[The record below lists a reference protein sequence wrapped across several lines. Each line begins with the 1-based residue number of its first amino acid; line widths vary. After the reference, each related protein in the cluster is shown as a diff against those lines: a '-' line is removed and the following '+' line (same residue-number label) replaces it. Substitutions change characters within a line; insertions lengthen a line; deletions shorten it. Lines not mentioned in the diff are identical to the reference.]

1 MLLRQDLDPM
11 IRRAEMRLSS
21 SATLLALFFSQTL
34 FLWMFYAAEGLE
46 QMAKAG
52 SVAAS
57 PSLLS
62 GPSIDVVE
70 VAYRYAADWRHGM
83 AGGSPL
89 YMPGF
94 FAAAIT
100 TWLLACQRPLRQLCL
115 QWFGLLPFSIIL
127 AMALSSAGLQLVI
140 AGFTAQTGFQI
151 VGGHRSFSSVG
162 VFQGIYT
169 LVAWCTFIVS
179 SHQALRR
186 RSLWPL
192 LFPLVLGLI
201 LALIRP
207 MTVGDFTSLWFKRI
221 QEADFV
227 AIVSL
232 LLIPIIA
239 TNLYLIMRETE
250 AQWPSPDREEV

>member
-11 IRRAEMRLSS
+11 IRRAKMRLSS
-21 SATLLALFFSQTL
+21 SATLVALFFSQTL
-34 FLWMFYAAEGLE
+34 FLWMFYAAEGLG

-52 SVAAS
+52 SIGAS
-57 PSLLS
+57 PAV
-62 GPSIDVVE
+62 PAMNVVE
-70 VAYRYAADWRHGM
+70 VASRYAADWRHGM

-115 QWFGLLPFSIIL
+115 SWFGLLPFAIIL
-127 AMALSSAGLQLVI
+127 AIVFSSGGRQLVI
-140 AGFTAQTGFQI
+140 AGFTAQHGMQI
-151 VGGHRSFSSVG
+151 VGETRAGSFVG
-162 VFQGIYT
+162 IIQGIYT

-186 RSLWPL
+186 RSPWPLLWPL
-192 LFPLVLGLI
+192 ILSLI

-207 MTVGDFTSLWFKRI
+207 VTVGDFTGLWFNRVRDGD
-221 QEADFV
+221 AV
-227 AIVSL
+227 AIISL
-232 LLIPIIA
+232 LLIPTIA
-239 TNLYLIMRETE
+239 INLYLIMRE
-250 AQWPSPDREEV
+250 SEERK

>member
-11 IRRAEMRLSS
+11 IGRAEMRLSS
-21 SATLLALFFSQTL
+21 SATLVALFFSQTL

-57 PSLLS
+57 PSV
-62 GPSIDVVE
+62 PSANVIE
-70 VAYRYAADWRHGM
+70 VAFRYAADWRHGM

-100 TWLLACQRPLRQLCL
+100 TWLLACQGPLWQLCR
-115 QWFGLLPFSIIL
+115 QWFGLLPFSVIS

-140 AGFTAQTGFQI
+140 AGFTTQTGFQI
-151 VGGHRSFSSVG
+151 VGDHRSFTSVG

-169 LVAWCTFIVS
+169 LVAWSTFIVS

-186 RSLWPL
+186 KALWPL
-192 LFPLVLGLI
+192 LFPLVLSII

-207 MTVGDFTSLWFKRI
+207 VTVGDFASLWCKRI

-250 AQWPSPDREEV
+250 TQRPSPDREEV

>member
-1 MLLRQDLDPM
+1 M
-11 IRRAEMRLSS
+11 ISRAEMRLSS
-21 SATLLALFFSQTL
+21 SATLVALFLSQAL

-52 SVAAS
+52 SIAAS
-57 PSLLS
+57 PSIPS
-62 GPSIDVVE
+62 GPSGPLMNVVE

-115 QWFGLLPFSIIL
+115 QWFGLLPFSVIL
-127 AMALSSAGLQLVI
+127 AMALSPAGLQLVI

-151 VGGHRSFSSVG
+151 VGDHRTFTSVG

-186 RSLWPL
+186 RALWPL
-192 LFPLVLGLI
+192 LFPLVLSII

-250 AQWPSPDREEV
+250 ERELKRRNEI

>member
-21 SATLLALFFSQTL
+21 SATLVALFFSQTL

-57 PSLLS
+57 PSMLS
-62 GPSIDVVE
+62 GPSVLLGSSINVVE

-140 AGFTAQTGFQI
+140 AGFTTQTGFQI
-151 VGGHRSFSSVG
+151 VGDHRSFSSVG
-162 VFQGIYT
+162 VFHGIYT
-169 LVAWCTFIVS
+169 LVSWCTFNVS

-192 LFPLVLGLI
+192 LFPLVLSII

-207 MTVGDFTSLWFKRI
+207 MTVGDFTSL
-221 QEADFV
+221 
-227 AIVSL
+227 
-232 LLIPIIA
+232 
-239 TNLYLIMRETE
+239 
-250 AQWPSPDREEV
+250 